1 MEFKNCNDN
10 SQIEV
15 VTFESFNNEDLLSDN
30 HPLNGLMM
38 EED

>member
-1 MEFKNCNDN
+1 MENCNN
-10 SQIEV
+10 TSELET
-15 VTFESFNNEDLLSDN
+15 VTFESFNNEDLTSDS